1 MPPIKK
7 RNIKHQ
13 TKFDENLISNVLK
26 GKSDP
31 IDEFS
36 LLSSPP
42 LAFTNFQPI
51 FMPKIKVGQN
61 TNNKLKSFA
70 HEFLFVEDGEE
81 GFIKAPTISMNI
93 MKT

>member
-7 RNIKHQ
+7 RNIKLQ
-13 TKFDENLISNVLK
+13 TKFDENLISNILK

-36 LLSSPP
+36 LLTQP
-42 LAFTNFQPI
+42 LSFPNVQPI
-51 FMPKIKVGQN
+51 FMPKLKVDQN

-81 GFIKAPTISMNI
+81 GFIKAPTISINI